1 MSDIIALA
9 RKHRS
14 LNLRTHYEG
23 CEADHIE
30 CIVVKLADEVER
42 LQAEVK
48 RLNQAH
54 QTACEG
60 GELLRVEIERQ
71 NHVIDKLVKE
81 IEENGSS
88 PCMGHLR

>member
-1 MSDIIALA
+1 MSDLIAIA

-30 CIVVKLADEVER
+30 CLVVKLADEVER
-42 LQAEVK
+42 
-48 RLNQAH
+48 
-54 QTACEG
+54 
-60 GELLRVEIERQ
+60 Q
-71 NHVIDKLVKE
+71 NRVIDKLVKE
-81 IEENGSS
+81 IEESGSS